1 MCIPVGPNLRTSPS
15 IIDKDWTDPKYFL
28 HLCNHLFKLSTKR
41 RKFGQH
47 KMAPRTSTIKN
58 KHAANKSG
66 ISSSKSSKGGP
77 PDGIVK
83 SKSKRK
89 GPPPAKQV
97 RTKSAADL
105 LKKKKKVYS
114 EKELGIPELNM
125 VTPVGVTKPRGKKK
139 GKVFVDDKESMS
151 TILAMVQ
158 ADKEGEIESKMIKAR
173 QMEEIREARR
183 LEAEKKEEEKK
194 ARLEE
199 TKESLRRKRK
209 RSRPSDKD
217 DGGDGIRDVA
227 SAGTKAAKPKKRV
240 SFA

>member
-1 MCIPVGPNLRTSPS
+1 
-15 IIDKDWTDPKYFL
+15 
-28 HLCNHLFKLSTKR
+28 
-41 RKFGQH
+41 
-47 KMAPRTSTIKN
+47 MAPSRTKTVKN

-77 PDGIVK
+77 PDGV

-89 GPPPAKQV
+89 SPVVSKQV
-97 RTKSAADL
+97 KGKTLADL
-105 LKKKKKVYS
+105 IKKKKKKVYT

-125 VTPVGVTKPRGKKK
+125 VTPVGVTKPKGKKK

-183 LEAEKKEEEKK
+183 VEAEKKEEEKK
-194 ARLEE
+194 AKLDQ

-209 RSRPSDKD
+209 RTKLPHDDDADDAVVKD
-217 DGGDGIRDVA
+217 VT
-227 SAGTKAAKPKKRV
+227 SSGTKSTKPKKKRV